1 MSRFEGFRFWKCLN
15 IDFNEIVLVSFL
27 DLFGLQ
33 LPSLGNINDLLV
45 LLLLVIIG
53 IVIII
58 VIAKIIL
65 FILPAGIIALVV
77 WFLTGSIWL
86 AGIAFLIVAFI
97 SLLLKK

>member
-1 MSRFEGFRFWKCLN
+1 MNLLGFE
-15 IDFNEIVLVSFL
+15 
-27 DLFGLQ
+27 
-33 LPSLGNINDLLV
+33 LPTFGNIGDLLI
-45 LLLLVIIG
+45 LFLLVIIG

-86 AGIAFLIVAFI
+86 AGIAFLVVAFI
-97 SLLLKK
+97 SLVLKD

>member
-1 MSRFEGFRFWKCLN
+1 
-15 IDFNEIVLVSFL
+15 
-27 DLFGLQ
+27 LFGLQ
-33 LPSLGNINDLLV
+33 LPSLGNINDLL
-45 LLLLVIIG
+45 LLLVLVIIG
-53 IVIII
+53 IVIIV

-86 AGIAFLIVAFI
+86 AGIAFLVVAFI